1 MLLGNAHVKKPARI
15 IRRELR
21 QPRAARHG
29 RRHRNHARILRRHVH
44 QLFAR
49 GLRGA
54 LLAALAP
61 LHAVFHAER
70 RNAVKFLRLA
80 LRQIVAVSLFRNH
93 ADHPM
98 AWHDDG
104 NRVSPDRA
112 ADSPRARAVAQQR
125 AVCRRLSVWDF
136 KQARPYA
143 QPERRAD
150 QVQRRGEIRLS
161 ARKVVVQP
169 ARRLVKNRRALFL
182 ARLRQIRREMPCA
195 VKPEPD
201 QPLLVGGEQKAT
213 EGRGVTLHENHR

>member
-1 MLLGNAHVKKPARI
+1 MT
-15 IRRELR
+15 
-21 QPRAARHG
+21 
-29 RRHRNHARILRRHVH
+29 
-44 QLFAR
+44 
-49 GLRGA
+49 A
-54 LLAALAP
+54 LLSSFCSLPLQRQQADFLVHAP
-61 LHAVFHAER
+61 GVS
-70 RNAVKFLRLA
+70 
-80 LRQIVAVSLFRNH
+80 RQASVC

-112 ADSPRARAVAQQR
+112 ADSPRAHAVAQQR
-125 AVCRRLSVWDF
+125 AVCRRLPVWNF
-136 KQARPYA
+136 KQARPHA

-201 QPLLVGGEQKAT
+201 QPLLVGGEQKTA
-213 EGRGVTLHENHR
+213 EGRGVTLRENQR